1 MSVPNSKLDPV
12 TRRCGCI
19 IGYRAAQGTCIP
31 IPGYLYQNG
40 NIYTW
45 DAGYRWAGGP
55 GNTNPDYN
63 GGYGG
68 HSDHND
74 HNDGSD
80 GHNDNNNHNDNHDNQ
95 DNHNQGGNQNNDND
109 DNNWNNWNDKW
120 NNWNDKWSQSK

>member
-68 HSDHND
+68 HD

>member
-68 HSDHND
+68 HD

-80 GHNDNNNHNDNHDNQ
+80 GHNDND
-95 DNHNQGGNQNNDND
+95 G
-109 DNNWNNWNDKW
+109 NNWNNWNDKW

>member
-1 MSVPNSKLDPV
+1 MSVPNSQLDPV

-63 GGYGG
+63 GGHNG
-68 HSDHND
+68 HGDHND

-80 GHNDNNNHNDNHDNQ
+80 GHNDNNHNDDHGDNNDHNDHGDNHNDND
-95 DNHNQGGNQNNDND
+95 
-109 DNNWNNWNDKW
+109 WNNWNDKW
-120 NNWNDKWSQSK
+120 NNWNDKWRQNK